1 MEKLIDLNN
10 IHIKAV
16 LNILLK
22 DCTTNNNII
31 YANNRGSLEIKIE
44 NLEADEIQPRICKAK
59 EKQKERTKKKAE
71 VFSPAWLCDK
81 MNSYIDNKQGEK
93 TWQEY
98 VLSTVLEITCGEAPF
113 LASRYDAATGD
124 KINIENRIGLLDRK
138 LRVVNKNTN
147 DFNEWFDWTLKAY
160 QSTYGYEYQGDNLLI
175 ARINLLLTFIDN
187 LELKWNREP
196 EESELKKIANII
208 VWNLWQMDGL
218 TYKIPSSETYARIK
232 DWKEIEVLYF
242 KDLFN

>member
-1 MEKLIDLNN
+1 MEKLIDLNS
-10 IHIKAV
+10 IHIQSV

-22 DCTTNNNII
+22 DKTTNNNIL
-31 YANNRGSLEIKIE
+31 YANNNGSLEVKLE

-71 VFSPAWLCDK
+71 VFTPAWICDK
-81 MNSYIDNKQGEK
+81 MNSYINSEQENK

-113 LASRYDAATGD
+113 LVSRYDAATGE
-124 KINIENRIGLLDRK
+124 KIEIENRIGLLDRK
-138 LRVVNKNTN
+138 LRVVNNNTEN
-147 DFNEWFDWTLKAY
+147 YQDWLMWVIKAY

-175 ARINLLLTFIDN
+175 ARINLLLTFVDN
-187 LELKWNREP
+187 LKLKWNREP
-196 EESELKKIANII
+196 AESELKEIAEII

-218 TYKIPSSETYARIK
+218 TYKIPATEINAKIK
-232 DWKEIEVLYF
+232 DWKENEVIYF

>member
-10 IHIKAV
+10 IHIQSV

-22 DCTTNNNII
+22 DKTTNNNIL
-31 YANNRGSLEIKIE
+31 YANNKGSLEVKLE
-44 NLEADEIQPRICKAK
+44 NLDANEIQPRICKAK

-71 VFSPAWLCDK
+71 VFTPAWVCDK
-81 MNSYIDNKQGEK
+81 MNSYIDIEQKEK

-113 LASRYDAATGD
+113 LASRYDASTGD
-124 KINIENRIGLLDRK
+124 KIDIEKRIGLLDRK

-175 ARINLLLTFIDN
+175 ARINLLLTFVDN
-187 LELKWNREP
+187 MKLKWNREP
-196 EESELKKIANII
+196 EESELKEIANII

-218 TYKIPSSETYARIK
+218 TYKIPSSETYVRIK
-232 DWKEIEVLYF
+232 DWKENEVLYF